1 MAALLTLRLRGNIQ
15 MKVEHRMLNVE
26 HVEFDPGN
34 PRIAEYLN
42 TYTEPS
48 PETVAMALQPG
59 DAKYQELKQAIKSN
73 EGIINPIIVNSNDSR
88 LIAIEGNTR
97 LAIVK
102 QFHSQYPDTE
112 TWSRIPAVVYENM
125 SQTAIDA
132 VRLQAHLVGVRN
144 WTPYAKAK
152 YLYSLHEGEYLPTND
167 LIDFCGGNKLEVIRN
182 IEAFRQMEFTY
193 RPMLPDDNFDQH
205 KFSNF
210 FEAQKPTIRKA
221 LTKSSY
227 SDKNF
232 AEWVK
237 DGKFEPRQEL
247 VRLLP
252 AILSNPRSKQVFLE
266 YGAEKAQEFINRPEI
281 SKELQSAS
289 LVELCTAIQEKIQ
302 NLTLRERDNIRND
315 DVNAQCVDDTA
326 AHLANFYINEIQNT

>member
-1 MAALLTLRLRGNIQ
+1 
-15 MKVEHRMLNVE
+15 MLEVE
-26 HVEFDPGN
+26 HVEFDPDN

-48 PETVAMALQPG
+48 PETIAMALQPG
-59 DAKYQELKQAIKSN
+59 DAKYQELKQAILSN
-73 EGIINPIIVNSNDSR
+73 EGIINPIIVNNCDGQLVS
-88 LIAIEGNTR
+88 IEGNTR

-102 QFHSQYPDTE
+102 QFHSQHPDDE

-125 SQTAIDA
+125 SKTAIDA

-152 YLYSLHEGEYLPTND
+152 YLYSLHEDEQLPTND
-167 LIDFCGGNKLEVIRN
+167 LVDFCGGNRLDVIRN

-210 FEAQKPTIRKA
+210 LEAQKPNVRKS
-221 LTKSSY
+221 LVKSNFT
-227 SDKNF
+227 DTNF

-247 VRLLP
+247 VRMLP
-252 AILSNPRSKQVFLE
+252 AILSNPRSKQTFLE
-266 YGAEKAQEFINRPEI
+266 DGAEKAQQFINRPEI
-281 SKELQSAS
+281 AKELQSAT
-289 LVELCTAIQEKIQ
+289 LVELCNAIQEKIQ
-302 NLTLRERDNIRND
+302 NITLHERDDIRD
-315 DVNAQCVDDTA
+315 DDINAQCIDDTA
-326 AHLANFYINEIQNT
+326 THLSNFYNNEILNA